1 MTKLRWHH
9 LLYNQARFSSHWCQ
23 RMAYQLN
30 LNWPEFLEKYWQKQP
45 VVLKNAFPN
54 FVDPITP
61 DELAGLA
68 MEAEVDS
75 RLVSHKNGQWQASN
89 GPFEHFDNLGETG
102 WSLLAQA
109 VNHWHAP
116 SAELVRPFRVLPDWR
131 LDDLMISF
139 SVPGGGVGPH
149 IDQYDVFIIQGM
161 GSRRWRVGD
170 KLPMRQFCPH
180 PALLHVDPF
189 PPIIDEDL
197 EPGDIL
203 YIPPGFPH
211 DGFTH
216 ETALNYSVGFRGPNG
231 RDLISSFA
239 DYVLENDLGGEHY
252 SDPDLTCRE
261 HPGRVEDY
269 EFGRLREMMIEVIN
283 QPEAL
288 KQWFGRFVT
297 TPRHEL
303 DIAPA
308 EPPYEQDEIV
318 GALMDGDVLTRL
330 SGLRVLEVGGSY
342 FINSERLDTVDPKA
356 ADALCRY
363 TVLGKKELGDALE
376 NPAFVAELTGL
387 VNQGYWFFDE

>member
-1 MTKLRWHH
+1 MTRRHGWQP
-9 LLYNQARFSSHWCQ
+9 LYNQARLSSHWCGT
-23 RMAYQLN
+23 MAYQLN

-68 MEAEVDS
+68 MEVEVDS
-75 RLVSHKNGQWQASN
+75 RLVSQTHGQWQASH

-116 SAELVRPFRVLPDWR
+116 SAELVTPFRVLPDWR

-170 KLPMRQFCPH
+170 KLPLKQFCPH
-180 PALLHVDPF
+180 PALLHVEPF
-189 PPIIDEDL
+189 EPIIDEDL
-197 EPGDIL
+197 APGDIL

-216 ETALNYSVGFRGPNG
+216 QTALNYSVGFRGPNG
-231 RDLISSFA
+231 SDLISSFA
-239 DYVLENDLGGEHY
+239 DYALENDLGGEHY

-261 HPGRVEDY
+261 HPGRVEEY
-269 EFGRLREMMIEVIN
+269 ELDRLRGMMTDLIN
-283 QPEAL
+283 QPEDF

-308 EPPYEQDEIV
+308 QPPYEQDEVIE
-318 GALMDGDVLTRL
+318 ALMDGAVLTRL
-330 SGLRVLEVGGSY
+330 SGLRVLEVGGSF
-342 FINSERLDTVDPKA
+342 FINSERLDTVEPNA

-363 TVLGKKELGDALE
+363 TIVGKQELGEALQ

>member
-1 MTKLRWHH
+1 
-9 LLYNQARFSSHWCQ
+9 
-23 RMAYQLN
+23 MAYQLN
-30 LNWPEFLEKYWQKQP
+30 LNWPEFLEKYWQKKP
-45 VVLKNAFPN
+45 VVLKQAFAN
-54 FVDPITP
+54 FIDPITP

-68 MEAEVDS
+68 MEPEVDS
-75 RLVSHKNGQWQASN
+75 RLVSHANGKWHASN
-89 GPFEHFDNLGETG
+89 GPFEHFDGLGDTG

-139 SVPGGGVGPH
+139 SVPGGGVG
-149 IDQYDVFIIQGM
+149 
-161 GSRRWRVGD
+161 SRRWRVGD

-189 PPIIDEDL
+189 EPIIDEDL

-239 DYVLENDLGGEHY
+239 DYALENDLGGEHY
-252 SDPDLTCRE
+252 SDPDLTCRD
-261 HPGRVEDY
+261 HPGRVEAY
-269 EFGRLREMMIEVIN
+269 ELERIRHMMIGMIN
-283 QPEAL
+283 QPEDFTR
-288 KQWFGRFVT
+288 WFGSFVT

-303 DIAPA
+303 DIAAA
-308 EPPYEQDEIV
+308 EPPYTAEEV
-318 GALMDGDVLTRL
+318 REALLGGETLTRL
-330 SGLRVLEVGGSY
+330 SGLRVLNVNGCF
-342 FINSERLDTVDPKA
+342 FINSEQYDTVDPRA
-356 ADALCRY
+356 ADVLCRY
-363 TVLGKKELGDALE
+363 TDVGQNELGDALHH
-376 NPAFVAELTGL
+376 PAFIDELTDL
-387 VNQGYWFFDE
+387 INQGYWFFDE

>member
-1 MTKLRWHH
+1 
-9 LLYNQARFSSHWCQ
+9 
-23 RMAYQLN
+23 MAYQLA
-30 LNWPEFLEKYWQKQP
+30 LDWQEFLEKYWQKKP
-45 VVLKNAFPN
+45 VVLKQAFPD

-68 MEAEVDS
+68 MEPEVDS
-75 RLVSHKNGQWQASN
+75 RLVSHSEDGQWHASN
-89 GPFEHFDNLGETG
+89 GPFADFDNLGEKG

-109 VNHWHAP
+109 VNHWHEP

-189 PPIIDEDL
+189 TPIIDEDL
-197 EPGDIL
+197 APGDIL

-239 DYVLENDLGGEHY
+239 DYALENDLGGEHY
-252 SDPDLTCRE
+252 SDPDLTLRD
-261 HPGRVEDY
+261 HPGKVEDY
-269 EFGRLREMMIEVIN
+269 ELDRLRGMMMEMLN
-283 QPEAL
+283 QPEDFR
-288 KQWFGRFVT
+288 QWFGRFAT

-308 EPPYEQDEIV
+308 EPPYEPAEILD
-318 GALMDGDVLTRL
+318 ALMQGDRLTRL
-330 SGLRVLEVGGSY
+330 NGLRVLNVGGR
-342 FINSERLDTVDPKA
+342 FFVNSEPLVAANLNA

-363 TVLGKKELGDALE
+363 TTIGRNELGSALQDE
-376 NPAFVAELTGL
+376 DFMAALTGL
-387 VNQGYWFFDE
+387 VNQGYWYFEG